1 MHARRII
8 AAGILAVLAAACGA
22 ASPTLAELADPPAIP
37 FAPPTDTAGFV
48 PGDPEG
54 LP

>member
-8 AAGILAVLAAACGA
+8 AAGILAVLAAGCGV
-22 ASPTLAELADPPAIP
+22 ASPTLADLGDPPAIP

-48 PGDPEG
+48 PEDPER